1 MATCVPLV
9 DVNVSTASTTWPL
22 LLKAI
27 GSADF
32 ISVDLELSGLGHASA
47 RWCVFTWHRV
57 VDMEVLL

>member
-32 ISVDLELSGLGHASA
+32 ISVDLVS
-47 RWCVFTWHRV
+47 
-57 VDMEVLL
+57 